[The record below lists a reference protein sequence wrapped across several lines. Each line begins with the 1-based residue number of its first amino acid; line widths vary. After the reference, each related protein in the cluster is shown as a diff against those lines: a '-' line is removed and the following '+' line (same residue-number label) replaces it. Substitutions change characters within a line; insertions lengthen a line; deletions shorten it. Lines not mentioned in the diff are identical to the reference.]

1 MIGDRVEIIAVPATR
16 GVNPFAIDTSVRRT
30 VVDTVEN
37 DYRYELEEGEG
48 VRRRPRGAGFQSG
61 LSFRRPLFA
70 GC

>member
-37 DYRYELEEGEG
+37 DYRYELEEDPSDDDLEG
-48 VRRRPRGAGFQSG
+48 QFFQ
-61 LSFRRPLFA
+61 A
-70 GC
+70 D

>member
-30 VVDTVEN
+30 VVDMVEN

-48 VRRRPRGAGFQSG
+48 CSGVEEQVFQQD
-61 LSFRRPLFA
+61 
-70 GC
+70 

>member
-37 DYRYELEEGEG
+37 DYRYELEEDPSDDDLEG
-48 VRRRPRGAGFQSG
+48 QVFQ
-61 LSFRRPLFA
+61 A
-70 GC
+70 D